1 MKATRQND
9 ESPREEAS
17 VVFPSAV
24 PIKRL
29 NVLVLAEEICCPVN
43 SGKRMRT
50 WNLLRRLAKRHSI
63 SYLCFGRIGDP
74 GVAELAQTGIQVY
87 LVHPNH
93 DRRRWS
99 LFWGLIVNLFSPN
112 PYSADKHY
120 SGRFRR
126 KLTELLG
133 SQRFD
138 VVHFEG
144 THCAR
149 YLSSIENVPRVV
161 GTHNIESQIWFRRAQ
176 QSQSW
181 VRRVFFRS
189 QAIKMSR
196 FERRALLQ
204 AEAATAVTAQDAQ
217 QMRSWGVSEITLVSN
232 GADLEAYQRLAP
244 ATEPSELLFLA
255 SLDWFPN
262 LDALAFFL
270 REILPRILALEPKAI
285 LRIVGRRPSKALRKL
300 VAVNQHTE
308 LVGEVQDVRPYLA
321 RAEVVVVPLRIA
333 GGSRLK
339 ILEAL
344 AAGKAV
350 VSTSIGAEGLELTP
364 GEHFEAVD
372 TPLQFAQRTAALLSN
387 PAMRHRLGENGRR
400 LVTERYGW
408 DGIVPALETAWFK
421 AINPNS
427 TENSVSSDEPA
438 QSSARYH
445 ASKIGGAKS

>member
-1 MKATRQND
+1 MKATSQNE
-9 ESPREEAS
+9 ESPHEEAS
-17 VVFPSAV
+17 VTSPSA
-24 PIKRL
+24 PPAKRL
-29 NVLVLAEEICCPVN
+29 RVLVLAEEICCPVN

-63 SYLCFGRIGDP
+63 SYLCFGLIGDP
-74 GVAELAQTGIQVY
+74 GVAELAQTGIQVH
-87 LVHPNH
+87 LVHPSN

-99 LFWGLIVNLFSPN
+99 LFWGLLGNLFSPN

-126 KLTELLG
+126 KLTELLR
-133 SQRFD
+133 SQEFD

-149 YLSSIENVPRVV
+149 YLSSIENVPRVI
-161 GTHNIESQIWFRRAQ
+161 GTHNIESQIWFRRAH
-176 QSQSW
+176 QSRSW
-181 VRRVFFRS
+181 IRRFFFRN
-189 QAIKMSR
+189 QAMKMSR

-232 GADLEAYQRLAP
+232 GADLEAYQSLAP

-270 REILPRILALEPKAI
+270 REILPGILSIEPKVI
-285 LRIVGRRPSKALRKL
+285 LRIVGRRPSRALRKL
-300 VAVNQHTE
+300 VTGNQHTE

-364 GEHFEAVD
+364 GDHFEVAD
-372 TPLQFAQRTAALLSN
+372 TPLQFAQRTAALLSD
-387 PAMRHRLGENGRR
+387 PAMRHRLGDNGRR
-400 LVTERYGW
+400 LVTDRYGW
-408 DGIVPALETAWFK
+408 DGIVPALEKAWFK

-427 TENSVSSDEPA
+427 AGDSASSDKPA
-438 QSSARYH
+438 QSFAGYH
-445 ASKIGGAKS
+445 ASKIGRAKS

>member
-1 MKATRQND
+1 MTATGQND
-9 ESPREEAS
+9 EMPRSDSPLS
-17 VVFPSAV
+17 PAV
-24 PIKRL
+24 PFERL

-50 WNLLRRLAKRHSI
+50 WNLLRRLAKRHLI
-63 SYLCFGRIGDP
+63 SYLCFGRPGDP
-74 GVAELAQTGIQVY
+74 GVAELAQTGIQVH
-87 LVHPNH
+87 LVPPRH

-99 LFWGLIVNLFSPN
+99 LFWGLAGNLFSPN

-120 SGRFRR
+120 SRQFRR
-126 KLTELLG
+126 KLAELLHG
-133 SQRFD
+133 QHFD
-138 VVHFEG
+138 LVHFEG

-161 GTHNIESQIWFRRAQ
+161 GTHNIESQIWFRRAHQ
-176 QSQSW
+176 NKSRI
-181 VRRVFFRS
+181 RRIFFQN

-204 AEAATAVTAQDAQ
+204 AEGATAVTAQDAQ
-217 QMRSWGVSEITLVSN
+217 QMRHWGVPVVTLVSN
-232 GADLEAYQRLAP
+232 GADLEAYQSLAP

-262 LDALAFFL
+262 LDALGFFV
-270 REILPRILALEPKAI
+270 REILPLVHSLEPKAV
-285 LRIVGRRPSKALRKL
+285 LRIVGRRPSRALRRL
-300 VAVNQHTE
+300 VAGNPHTE
-308 LVGEVQDVRPYLA
+308 LVGEVTDVRPYLA

-364 GEHFEAVD
+364 GEHFEVAD
-372 TPLQFAQRTAALLSN
+372 TPLQFAQRTAALISN
-387 PAMRHRLGENGRR
+387 ATLRHRLGESGRR

-408 DGIVPALETAWFK
+408 DGIVPSLEAAWFK
-421 AINPNS
+421 ALAPNS
-427 TENSVSSDEPA
+427 GKNSVSSDEPA
-438 QSSARYH
+438 QSSAGYH
-445 ASKIGGAKS
+445 TSKIGGAKS

>member
-1 MKATRQND
+1 MKATLQND
-9 ESPREEAS
+9 EPSRQQSLGATLTSPG
-17 VVFPSAV
+17 
-24 PIKRL
+24 KRL

-63 SYLCFGRIGDP
+63 SYLCFGLIGDP
-74 GVAELAQTGIQVY
+74 GVAELAQTGIQVH
-87 LVHPNH
+87 LVHPIK
-93 DRRRWS
+93 DRRRWA
-99 LFWGLIVNLFSPN
+99 LFWGLIGNLFSPN
-112 PYSADKHY
+112 PYSADRHY
-120 SGRFRR
+120 SARFRR
-126 KLTELLG
+126 KLTELLR
-133 SQRFD
+133 SEHFD

-149 YLSSIENVPRVV
+149 YLNSIENVPRVV
-161 GTHNIESQIWFRRAQ
+161 GTHNIESQIWFRRAH

-181 VRRVFFRS
+181 IRRRFFQN
-189 QAIKMSR
+189 QALKMSR

-204 AEAATAVTAQDAQ
+204 AEAATAVTAQDAH
-217 QMRSWGVSEITLVSN
+217 QMQSWGASEITLVSN
-232 GADLEAYQRLAP
+232 GADLEAYQCLVP

-262 LDALAFFL
+262 QDALAFFL
-270 REILPRILALEPKAI
+270 REILPHLLALEPKAI
-285 LRIVGRRPSKALRKL
+285 LRIVGRRPSRALRKL
-300 VAVNQHTE
+300 VAGNQNTE

-364 GEHFEAVD
+364 GEHFEVAD
-372 TPLQFAQRTAALLSN
+372 TPLQFAQRTATLLAD
-387 PAMRHRLGENGRR
+387 PAMRQRLGDNGRR

-408 DGIVPALETAWFK
+408 DGIVPALETAWLK
-421 AINPNS
+421 ALNPSS
-427 TENSVSSDEPA
+427 TGNSVSSDAPP
-438 QSSARYH
+438 QSSADYH
-445 ASKIGGAKS
+445 VSKIGGEQS

>member
-1 MKATRQND
+1 MSGNGQND
-9 ESPREEAS
+9 ESPREAS
-17 VVFPSAV
+17 PATLLTVVPV
-24 PIKRL
+24 KRL
-29 NVLVLAEEICCPVN
+29 RILVLAEEICCPVN

-63 SYLCFGRIGDP
+63 SYLCFGLIGDP
-74 GVAELAQTGIQVY
+74 GVAELAQTGIRVH
-87 LVHPNH
+87 LVRPSN

-99 LFWGLIVNLFSPN
+99 LFWGLIGNLFSPY
-112 PYSADKHY
+112 PYSADKY
-120 SGRFRR
+120 YTRRFRR
-126 KLTELLG
+126 KLTELLR
-133 SQRFD
+133 SEQFD

-149 YLSSIENVPRVV
+149 HLSSIEGVARVI
-161 GTHNIESQIWFRRAQ
+161 GTHNIESQIWFRRAH

-181 VRRVFFRS
+181 IRRIFFRS

-196 FERRALLQ
+196 FERRVLLQ

-217 QMRSWGVSEITLVSN
+217 QMRNWGVSEISLVSN
-232 GADLEAYQRLAP
+232 GADLDAYQCLAP
-244 ATEPSELLFLA
+244 ATEPNELLFLA

-262 LDALAFFL
+262 QDALAFFL
-270 REILPRILALEPKAI
+270 REILPRILSLHPKAI
-285 LRIVGRRPSKALRKL
+285 LRIVGRRPSRALRKL
-300 VAVNQHTE
+300 IAGNQSTE

-364 GEHFEAVD
+364 NEHFEVAD
-372 TPLQFAQRTAALLSN
+372 TPMQFAQRTAVLLSN
-387 PAMRHRLGENGRR
+387 LAMRHRLGENGRR
-400 LVTERYGW
+400 LVTERYDW
-408 DGIVPALETAWFK
+408 DGIVPVLEMAWLKALASRLGLLFLRTRLRDLLAGF
-421 AINPNS
+421 
-427 TENSVSSDEPA
+427 TPA
-438 QSSARYH
+438 S
-445 ASKIGGAKS
+445 